1 VNPPDDEARF
11 APGEQARV
19 DEAMVRVARHGR
31 GPAVVAVLV
40 GGAFLLGLIRPWDW
54 LSSGTGSVATPPA
67 PTTEAGAAAP
77 SPYAGVAGA
86 PSSARTGGGPEPLS
100 GAPTCAYPTTWR
112 TATIQ
117 LWAGARARVW
127 TAAEAV
133 PATGVLDP
141 SIPFNLVGSEAVEAI
156 GWCAPVS
163 GPERPPLAARATL
176 YRLVDGIATE
186 VAVDRLEPVARDA
199 LGELWLPREGA
210 DGRRAAWAPGRYVIR
225 LAAPAGGYERYLGLQ
240 VGPPEPKPEPSAAPS
255 PGSSAVPS
263 PESPSAAPS
272 PGPTAAASA
281 PPR

>member
-1 VNPPDDEARF
+1 VVTPPDDEAHF

-40 GGAFLLGLIRPWDW
+40 GGAFLLGLVRPWDW
-54 LSSGTGSVATPPA
+54 LSSGTGAVATPSV
-67 PTTEAGAAAP
+67 PTAEARTAAP
-77 SPYAGVAGA
+77 SPYAGAAGA
-86 PSSARTGGGPEPLS
+86 PSSARTGGDPEPLS

-176 YRLVDGIATE
+176 YRLVDGVAIE

-210 DGRRAAWAPGRYVIR
+210 DGRRPAWAPGRYVIR
-225 LAAPAGGYERYLGLQ
+225 LAAPSGAYERYLGLQ
-240 VGPPEPKPEPSAAPS
+240 VGPPEPRPAP
-255 PGSSAVPS
+255 SAVPS
-263 PESPSAAPS
+263 PGKPS
-272 PGPTAAASA
+272 AAASA